1 MHYEIKSPTNEGT
14 FKALGRDSKSLDGLN
29 PSAAFMDEIHA
40 WTDMNMYDV
49 IRDGMIS
56 RSNPLILLTSTA
68 GVVRN
73 NVWDNFYIEG
83 RDQINDYAKGEEL
96 NDRVLYLFY
105 ELDDKTEWEDET
117 KWQKANP
124 ALDVLIESDDL
135 KSKVEDAQRYPIKIN
150 NLVMKHFN
158 IPETGSQA
166 WLNLDEILN
175 DTKLNWLSD
184 TKEFEV
190 VDYIRSLDRVDERKK
205 VIKPLYGIGGFDL
218 SETIDLTCATIM
230 FKVSNDERIFMKQMY
245 WIPEDL
251 IEERIA
257 EDKVPY
263 RIWQERGLLRTCYG
277 NKINYKDVYAWFV
290 EIQEVYDIYL
300 MKIGYDGWSASYLV
314 DELAGY
320 FGDNTME
327 KVIQGMYTLSSPMKQ
342 FGADLKSKNIVYDAN
357 PIFEWCTTNV
367 EVSPDK
373 NDNIQP
379 AKKKNAGTRIDGFAS
394 ALDAY
399 VALERNIENYTNMI
413 GG

>member
-83 RDQINDYAKGEEL
+83 RDQINAYAKGEEL

-175 DTKLNWLSD
+175 DTKLNWLAD

>member
-1 MHYEIKSPTNEGT
+1 
-14 FKALGRDSKSLDGLN
+14 
-29 PSAAFMDEIHA
+29 
-40 WTDMNMYDV
+40 
-49 IRDGMIS
+49 
-56 RSNPLILLTSTA
+56 
-68 GVVRN
+68 
-73 NVWDNFYIEG
+73 
-83 RDQINDYAKGEEL
+83 
-96 NDRVLYLFY
+96 
-105 ELDDKTEWEDET
+105 
-117 KWQKANP
+117 
-124 ALDVLIESDDL
+124 
-135 KSKVEDAQRYPIKIN
+135 
-150 NLVMKHFN
+150 MKHFN

-175 DTKLNWLSD
+175 DTKLNWLAD